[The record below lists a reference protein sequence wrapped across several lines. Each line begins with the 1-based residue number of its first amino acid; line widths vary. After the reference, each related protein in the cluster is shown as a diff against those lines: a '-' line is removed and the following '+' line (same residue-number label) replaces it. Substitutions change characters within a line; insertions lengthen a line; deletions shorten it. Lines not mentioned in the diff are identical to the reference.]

1 MRVIINRQIAK
12 FSKFSNNNKKRS
24 VEHQSLLKAVRS
36 TEASIGSRT
45 SEATNATIGRSSKA
59 PKATISADTSKA
71 SVTSKS
77 RSRAVEGLSV
87 GRSKCSDGTVRRE
100 GRANGIGD
108 PVGGWTVDGAIGRIG
123 DGRRANDR

>member
-36 TEASIGSRT
+36 TEAIGSWT